1 MWKVFGCGLFLGSNC
16 GFIGSNWMPFGENTN
31 PGVTMVQRMLTDW
44 VTLTSGLSTLMP
56 PGALQFSTV
65 TLISQLPGEHGAAP
79 IPGGDPLGRAAWPY
93 AQDNANDRAVRQ
105 AAWATA

>member
-79 IPGGDPLGRAAWPY
+79 YLEVIHLGERPGHTRKTMPMTGL
-93 AQDNANDRAVRQ
+93 
-105 AAWATA
+105 